1 MRRLNIVLI
10 AILAAC
16 AIALITSQHNARR
29 LFIELER
36 TQTQSRSLE
45 VDWNQLRVQQ
55 TSLATAALIDAK
67 ARRDLGM
74 ESVSADRTLHL
85 LRDPETRALQ
95 IGALPAVLVRKPG
108 TQQPPR
114 RPDGAR

>member
-10 AILAAC
+10 AFLAAC
-16 AIALITSQHNARR
+16 AIALITSQHHARR
-29 LFIELER
+29 LFVELER
-36 TQTQSRSLE
+36 AQAQSRSLE

-74 ESVSADRTLHL
+74 ESMSADRTLHL

-95 IGALPAVLVRKPG
+95 IGALPAVLARKPG
-108 TQQPPR
+108 SPQPPR